1 MDFFLWR
8 AASMNKEIQQTEKS
22 PTLIIMT
29 LILLAL
35 LGFLGYMA
43 WKVFSLPLMKEQL
56 ANTISV
62 VLLLDDYQKFFHPIL
77 YTLLVICL
85 ICLLIILEI
94 YRRSVKR
101 KEIEKIHHQAIL
113 SLLDESSFI
122 GDADTNGDADTKK
135 DFKVSEAINL
145 VICRLMSHKRIT
157 QEISASLSAAVN
169 ETRVVSSQLAE
180 SSEHQS
186 EEITIITK
194 MMGDMAASMQT
205 QSAELKNTVIDVQQ
219 ISALSK
225 KSNVIIQNSV
235 IGLRNTQNKINDKTK
250 IIKKLSEK
258 FKDIESVAFS
268 LDDMADQAHILGLNA
283 AIQASTAGET
293 GKGFAVIAEEMQK
306 LAERSGTSIKHI
318 TSMINYMRDQVDSF
332 GLSVDEV
339 AHTITKDK
347 KVTEEAS
354 LTIKKIDATSS
365 LLVDRINIVVNSLLE
380 QEQQSS
386 KATKMLNVIQDISSQ
401 LLFGTKNTADIMD
414 EIADKTPLTSND
426 SNDVDTLKF
435 LDQKPIAGELVSTQV
450 PDFSFSPG
458 ENKK

>member
-1 MDFFLWR
+1 
-8 AASMNKEIQQTEKS
+8 MNTAIQQTEKS
-22 PTLIIMT
+22 LTLIIMT
-29 LILLAL
+29 FILLAL

-43 WKVFSLPLMKEQL
+43 WVVFSLPLMKEQL
-56 ANTISV
+56 TNTISV
-62 VLLLDDYQKFFHPIL
+62 VLLLDDYQKFSHPIL
-77 YTLLVICL
+77 YALIVTCL

-122 GDADTNGDADTKK
+122 GDADTNIGDADTKK
-135 DFKVSEAINL
+135 DFEVSEAINL
-145 VICRLMSHKRIT
+145 VISRLMSHNKIT

-186 EEITIITK
+186 EEITIIIK
-194 MMGDMAASMQT
+194 MMKDMAASMQT

-283 AIQASTAGET
+283 AIQASTAGES
-293 GKGFAVIAEEMQK
+293 GKGFAVIAEEIQK

-318 TSMINYMRDQVDSF
+318 TSMISNIREQVDSF

-347 KVTEEAS
+347 KVSEEAS

-365 LLVDRINIVVNSLLE
+365 LLVNKINIVINTLLE
-380 QEQQSS
+380 QEQQSA

-414 EIADKTPLTSND
+414 EIEDKTSLTSNN
-426 SNDVDTLKF
+426 SNELDRLKF
-435 LDQKPIAGELVSTQV
+435 LNQKPITGE
-450 PDFSFSPG
+450 
-458 ENKK
+458 

>member
-1 MDFFLWR
+1 
-8 AASMNKEIQQTEKS
+8 MNKAIQQTEKS
-22 PTLIIMT
+22 LTLIIMT
-29 LILLAL
+29 FILLAL

-43 WKVFSLPLMKEQL
+43 WVVFSLPLMKEHL
-56 ANTISV
+56 TNTISV
-62 VLLLDDYQKFFHPIL
+62 VLLLDDYQKFSHPIL
-77 YTLLVICL
+77 YALIVTCL

-122 GDADTNGDADTKK
+122 GDADTNIGDADTKK
-135 DFKVSEAINL
+135 DFEVSEAINL
-145 VICRLMSHKRIT
+145 VISRLMSHNKIT

-186 EEITIITK
+186 EEITIIIK
-194 MMGDMAASMQT
+194 MMKDMAASMQT

-283 AIQASTAGET
+283 AIQASTAGES
-293 GKGFAVIAEEMQK
+293 GKGFAVIAEEIQK

-318 TSMINYMRDQVDSF
+318 TSMISNIREQVDSF

-347 KVTEEAS
+347 KVSEEAS

-365 LLVDRINIVVNSLLE
+365 LLVNKINIVINTLLE
-380 QEQQSS
+380 QEQQSA

-414 EIADKTPLTSND
+414 EIEDKTSLTSNN
-426 SNDVDTLKF
+426 SNELDRLKF
-435 LDQKPIAGELVSTQV
+435 LNQKPIAGE
-450 PDFSFSPG
+450 
-458 ENKK
+458 

>member
-1 MDFFLWR
+1 
-8 AASMNKEIQQTEKS
+8 MNTAIQQTEKS
-22 PTLIIMT
+22 LTLIIMT
-29 LILLAL
+29 FILLAL

-43 WKVFSLPLMKEQL
+43 WVVFSLPLMKEQL
-56 ANTISV
+56 TNTISV
-62 VLLLDDYQKFFHPIL
+62 VLLLDDYQKFSHPIL
-77 YTLLVICL
+77 YALIVTCL

-122 GDADTNGDADTKK
+122 GDADTNIGDADTKK
-135 DFKVSEAINL
+135 DFEVSEVINL
-145 VICRLMSHKRIT
+145 VISRLMSHNKIT

-186 EEITIITK
+186 EEITIIIK
-194 MMGDMAASMQT
+194 MMKDMAASMQT

-283 AIQASTAGET
+283 AIQASTAGES
-293 GKGFAVIAEEMQK
+293 GKGFAVIAEEIQK

-318 TSMINYMRDQVDSF
+318 TSMISNIREQVDSF

-347 KVTEEAS
+347 KVSEEAS

-365 LLVDRINIVVNSLLE
+365 LLVNKINIVINTLLE
-380 QEQQSS
+380 QEQQSA

-414 EIADKTPLTSND
+414 EIEDKTSLTSNN
-426 SNDVDTLKF
+426 SNELDRLKF
-435 LDQKPIAGELVSTQV
+435 LNQKPIAGE
-450 PDFSFSPG
+450 
-458 ENKK
+458 

>member
-1 MDFFLWR
+1 
-8 AASMNKEIQQTEKS
+8 
-22 PTLIIMT
+22 MT
-29 LILLAL
+29 FILLAL

-43 WKVFSLPLMKEQL
+43 WVVFSLPLMKEQL
-56 ANTISV
+56 TNTISV
-62 VLLLDDYQKFFHPIL
+62 VLLLDDYQKFSHPIL
-77 YTLLVICL
+77 YALIVTCL

-122 GDADTNGDADTKK
+122 GDADTNIGDADTKK
-135 DFKVSEAINL
+135 DFEVSEAINL
-145 VICRLMSHKRIT
+145 VISRLMSHNKIT

-186 EEITIITK
+186 EEITIIIK
-194 MMGDMAASMQT
+194 MMKDMAASMQT

-283 AIQASTAGET
+283 AIQASTAGES
-293 GKGFAVIAEEMQK
+293 GKGFAVIAEEIQK

-318 TSMINYMRDQVDSF
+318 TSMISNIREQVDSF

-347 KVTEEAS
+347 KVSEEAS

-365 LLVDRINIVVNSLLE
+365 LLVNKISIVINTLLE
-380 QEQQSS
+380 QEQQSA

-414 EIADKTPLTSND
+414 EIEDKTSLTSNN
-426 SNDVDTLKF
+426 SNELDRLKF
-435 LDQKPIAGELVSTQV
+435 LNQKPIAGE
-450 PDFSFSPG
+450 
-458 ENKK
+458 

>member
-1 MDFFLWR
+1 
-8 AASMNKEIQQTEKS
+8 MNKAIQQTEKS
-22 PTLIIMT
+22 LTLIIMT
-29 LILLAL
+29 FILLAL

-43 WKVFSLPLMKEQL
+43 WVVFSLPLMKEQL
-56 ANTISV
+56 TNTISV
-62 VLLLDDYQKFFHPIL
+62 VLLLDDYQKFSHPIL
-77 YTLLVICL
+77 YALIVTCL

-122 GDADTNGDADTKK
+122 GDADTNIGDADTKK
-135 DFKVSEAINL
+135 DFEVSEAINL
-145 VICRLMSHKRIT
+145 VISRLMSHNKIT

-186 EEITIITK
+186 EEITIIIK
-194 MMGDMAASMQT
+194 MMKDMAASMQT

-283 AIQASTAGET
+283 AIQASTAGES
-293 GKGFAVIAEEMQK
+293 GKGFAVIAEEIQK

-318 TSMINYMRDQVDSF
+318 TSMISNIREQVDSF

-347 KVTEEAS
+347 KVSEEAS

-365 LLVDRINIVVNSLLE
+365 LLVNKINIVINTLLE
-380 QEQQSS
+380 QEQQSA

-414 EIADKTPLTSND
+414 EIEDKTSLTSNN
-426 SNDVDTLKF
+426 SNELDRLKF
-435 LDQKPIAGELVSTQV
+435 LNQKPIAGE
-450 PDFSFSPG
+450 
-458 ENKK
+458 

>member
-1 MDFFLWR
+1 
-8 AASMNKEIQQTEKS
+8 MNKAIQQTEKS
-22 PTLIIMT
+22 LTLIIMT
-29 LILLAL
+29 FILLAL

-43 WKVFSLPLMKEQL
+43 WVVFSLPLMKEQL
-56 ANTISV
+56 TNTISV
-62 VLLLDDYQKFFHPIL
+62 VLLLDDYQKFSHPVL
-77 YTLLVICL
+77 YALIVTCL

-113 SLLDESSFI
+113 ALLDESSFI
-122 GDADTNGDADTKK
+122 GDADTNIGDADTKK
-135 DFKVSEAINL
+135 DFEVSEAINL
-145 VICRLMSHKRIT
+145 VISRLMSHNKIT

-186 EEITIITK
+186 EEITIIIK
-194 MMGDMAASMQT
+194 MMKDMAASMQT

-283 AIQASTAGET
+283 AIQASTAGES
-293 GKGFAVIAEEMQK
+293 GKGFAVIAEEIQK

-318 TSMINYMRDQVDSF
+318 TSMISNIREQVDSF

-347 KVTEEAS
+347 KVSEEAS

-365 LLVDRINIVVNSLLE
+365 LLVNKINIVINTLLE
-380 QEQQSS
+380 QEQQSA

-414 EIADKTPLTSND
+414 EIEDKTSLTSNN
-426 SNDVDTLKF
+426 SNELDRLKF
-435 LDQKPIAGELVSTQV
+435 LNQKPIAGE
-450 PDFSFSPG
+450 
-458 ENKK
+458 

>member
-1 MDFFLWR
+1 
-8 AASMNKEIQQTEKS
+8 MNKAIQQTEKS
-22 PTLIIMT
+22 LTLIIMT
-29 LILLAL
+29 FILLAL

-43 WKVFSLPLMKEQL
+43 WVVFSLPLMKEQL
-56 ANTISV
+56 TNTISV
-62 VLLLDDYQKFFHPIL
+62 VLLLDDYQKFSHPIL
-77 YTLLVICL
+77 YALIVTCL

-122 GDADTNGDADTKK
+122 GDADTNIGDADIKK
-135 DFKVSEAINL
+135 DFEVSEAINL
-145 VICRLMSHKRIT
+145 VISRLMSHNKIT

-186 EEITIITK
+186 EEITIIIK
-194 MMGDMAASMQT
+194 MMKDMAASMQT

-283 AIQASTAGET
+283 AIQASTAGES
-293 GKGFAVIAEEMQK
+293 GKGFAVIAEEIQK

-318 TSMINYMRDQVDSF
+318 TSMISNIREQVDSF

-347 KVTEEAS
+347 KVSEEAS

-365 LLVDRINIVVNSLLE
+365 LLVNKINIVINTLLE
-380 QEQQSS
+380 QEQQSA

-414 EIADKTPLTSND
+414 EIEDKTSLTSNN
-426 SNDVDTLKF
+426 SNELDRLKF
-435 LDQKPIAGELVSTQV
+435 LNQKPIAGE
-450 PDFSFSPG
+450 
-458 ENKK
+458 